1 MVSLVYGL
9 CGLTALLCALLLF
22 RAHAQSRSRVLWWS
36 GVCFSG
42 LMLSNA
48 ILVVDKL
55 VLPEIDLLP
64 WRLGITLVAICT
76 LLVGLLYAND

>member
-9 CGLTALLCALLLF
+9 CSLTALLCALLLF
-22 RAHAQSRSRVLWWS
+22 RAYAQSRSPVLWWS

-48 ILVVDKL
+48 VLVVDKL
-55 VLPEIDLLP
+55 VLPDIDLLP
-64 WRLGITLVAICT
+64 WRLGITLVSICT